1 MSRSPAVAIH
11 DLAARVSENR
21 DLGASHFLLT
31 LEAESI
37 AASARAG
44 QFVMLRF
51 TGAWDPFL
59 PRPMSV
65 SDVLPAQKGRPGRIQ
80 ILHKIV
86 GRGTDRLAH
95 LRTGESLQ
103 VLGPLGRPFE
113 LPTAAAPGAAALLVA
128 GGIGIAIFPF
138 LVGALQRAGLRPILL
153 FGARGA
159 ADLVHLDWFASQ
171 RVEIRTATEDGSH
184 GRKGLVTDLL
194 EEALRSAAGAIVYA
208 CGPHAMLEAT
218 GAVVVPAGVPAQLS
232 LESYMGCGI
241 GACLGCVVKLR
252 TADGWAYRRICVDGP
267 TFAASE
273 IVWK

>member
-1 MSRSPAVAIH
+1 MSPALVIH

-31 LEAESI
+31 LEADPI

-51 TGAWDPFL
+51 AGAWDPFL

-65 SDVLPAQKGRPGRIQ
+65 SDVLPAEGGRPGRIQ
-80 ILHKIV
+80 VLHKTV
-86 GRGTDRLAH
+86 GRGTDRLAR
-95 LRTGESLQ
+95 LKAGDNLQ

-113 LPTAAAPGAAALLVA
+113 LPAGAEGPALMVA

-138 LVGALQRAGLRPILL
+138 LVPALQRAGLRPILL
-153 FGARGA
+153 FGARGSR
-159 ADLVHLDWFASQ
+159 DLVRLDWFASQ
-171 RVEIRTATEDGSH
+171 GVETRTATEDGSH

-194 EEALRSAAGAIVYA
+194 KEALQASRGAIVYA

-218 GAVVVPAGVPAQLS
+218 SGVVVPAGTPAQLS

-241 GACLGCVVKLR
+241 GACLGCVVKSR
-252 TADGWAYRRICVDGP
+252 TAEGWAYRRICVDGP
-267 TFAASE
+267 TFAAGE
-273 IVWK
+273 ILWR